1 MKALG
6 IVRNLDNVGRLVI
19 PKEIRNIMGINEGDP
34 MEICQVNN
42 EIIVRKYIRGCM
54 FCGSNKDVDEFKD
67 VIVCK
72 ECRNELREE

>member
-72 ECRNELREE
+72 ECRNELRGE